1 MVKTSLYQLLV
12 NEKYVT
18 NFLEKSTIFNNFFS
32 QKLQPISND
41 SIFPLD
47 PNKAHGHDGIS
58 VKMLKLSC
66 PSIIKPL
73 LVTFR
78 KCLKSGTFPDNWKK
92 GTVVRVYKKDNK

>member
-12 NEKYVT
+12 NKKYVT
-18 NFLEKSTIFNNFFS
+18 NFLEKADIFNNFFS
-32 QKLQPISND
+32 HKLQPISND
-41 SIFPLD
+41 SIFSLD
-47 PNKAHGHDGIS
+47 PNKAYGHDGIS

-73 LVTFR
+73 LVIFR
-78 KCLKSGTFPDNWKK
+78 KCLKSGTFPDDWKK